1 VTSGLTAL
9 EDDLGVEVTDTA
21 ARLPLASGIYTHAR
35 HETDP
40 VVTRP

>member
-21 ARLPLASGIYTHAR
+21 ARLPLASGINTHLR
-35 HETDP
+35 HDPDP
-40 VVTRP
+40 VVTKP

>member
-21 ARLPLASGIYTHAR
+21 ARLPLASPINTHPR
-35 HETDP
+35 HDSDLVATKP
-40 VVTRP
+40 